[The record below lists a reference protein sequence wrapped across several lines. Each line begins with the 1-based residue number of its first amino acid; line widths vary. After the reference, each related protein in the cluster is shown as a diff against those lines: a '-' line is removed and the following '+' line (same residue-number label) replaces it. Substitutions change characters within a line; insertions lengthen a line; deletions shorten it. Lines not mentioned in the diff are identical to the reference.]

1 MVFGLFGKK
10 KPKQAMSE
18 PPKPEPGM
26 KLEFP
31 SPEDFG
37 HKEEE
42 HGGLSSENVGMEPT
56 VPREADV
63 AAPPLPMEL
72 KAGET
77 PEFPL
82 PSMDT
87 GGMAEHEAKFNLSK
101 PKKDIDNEFVED
113 EGLQSMHPSELRH
126 MPTAEKHEVPE
137 TYVEKE
143 QGVGQVSMPM
153 PEPKLAQK
161 LPDME
166 EHSIPRV
173 ATPVQEL
180 RRPAKYLDVHE
191 ESSLPIS
198 DEPTRVVPRQV
209 EEESVEEFAP
219 VAPVI
224 ESNIEKLKPIET
236 TPFVLM
242 SSLKAIVN
250 AGNGIKEDT
259 QLSDDICFRLNEVNK
274 DELEKLEIWV
284 EDLEVIEKNLQII
297 DNRLF
302 S

>member
-1 MVFGLFGKK
+1 
-10 KPKQAMSE
+10 
-18 PPKPEPGM
+18 
-26 KLEFP
+26 
-31 SPEDFG
+31 
-37 HKEEE
+37 
-42 HGGLSSENVGMEPT
+42 
-56 VPREADV
+56 
-63 AAPPLPMEL
+63 
-72 KAGET
+72 
-77 PEFPL
+77 
-82 PSMDT
+82 
-87 GGMAEHEAKFNLSK
+87 
-101 PKKDIDNEFVED
+101 
-113 EGLQSMHPSELRH
+113 MHPSELRH

-143 QGVGQVSMPM
+143 QSTGKVSMPM

-166 EHSIPRV
+166 EHNIPRV

-180 RRPAKYLDVHE
+180 RRPFEHMELTE
-191 ESSLPIS
+191 ENSLPIS

-219 VAPVI
+219 VAPVM
-224 ESNIEKLKPIET
+224 EPNIEKLKPIET
-236 TPFVLM
+236 SPFVLM

-274 DELEKLEIWV
+274 DELEKLELWV
-284 EDLEVIEKNLQII
+284 ENLESIEKNLQII